1 MEQLEA
7 GVSTLIEVCHRLKEE
22 NEKLTLQM
30 EGLIQKGESL
40 ANEKEFVNDK
50 LERLSYLEMKNKNTN
65 IDGNQYVIFL
75 VSGNLWFRI
84 LRATPNL

>member
-1 MEQLEA
+1 M
-7 GVSTLIEVCHRLKEE
+7 I
-22 NEKLTLQM
+22 
-30 EGLIQKGESL
+30 
-40 ANEKEFVNDK
+40 
-50 LERLSYLEMKNKNTN
+50 EMKNKNEK

>member
-1 MEQLEA
+1 M
-7 GVSTLIEVCHRLKEE
+7 VNITLSI
-22 NEKLTLQM
+22 
-30 EGLIQKGESL
+30 
-40 ANEKEFVNDK
+40 
-50 LERLSYLEMKNKNTN
+50 LSNTEIMEMKNINEN